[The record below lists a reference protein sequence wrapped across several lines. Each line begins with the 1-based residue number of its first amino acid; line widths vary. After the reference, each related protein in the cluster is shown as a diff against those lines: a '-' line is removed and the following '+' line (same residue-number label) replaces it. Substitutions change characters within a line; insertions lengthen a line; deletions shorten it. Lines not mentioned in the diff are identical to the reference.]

1 MKRLILLA
9 AILVSPLLAT
19 AQAIG
24 LDNGKALPDSVFI
37 AISDDNVFS
46 KCFTNCDL
54 NNDGFVS
61 YAEAKKATKLY
72 LDYGGRKNII
82 SDYSFLKHFPN
93 LTEFSIGN
101 TPVESIDLS
110 VCPKLEKISL
120 RNGLW
125 VKTITISHSCTPQF
139 FFPFHDDDIVIKRV
153 RTDKF

>member
-9 AILVSPLLAT
+9 AILVSPLLAK
-19 AQAIG
+19 AQSVNIA
-24 LDNGKALPDSVFI
+24 NKKPLPDSVVI
-37 AISDDNVFS
+37 AISDDDVFS
-46 KCFTNCDL
+46 KCFSACDL
-54 NNDGFVS
+54 NNDGYVS
-61 YAEAKKATKLY
+61 LAEAKKATKLY

-101 TPVESIDLS
+101 TPNESIDLS

-125 VKTITISHSCTPQF
+125 IKEVTISHSCTPQF